1 MKKSHKIIASLTA
14 LGALCVAGAAVA
26 APWHHGEDAPRG
38 DAPCAGYSAEDVR
51 AAGWASMERILTLK
65 PEQQAAWKAYVE
77 ARTALDQMPG
87 AKFDKPAVDVQTRL
101 ERRAQVAKIR
111 ADLLG
116 KTAAARAELFKA
128 LSPEQKYVLESYEL
142 MHSGHGMR
150 GGDKPRVPQGFHGPR
165 GFGPGHNPQC
175 PAGGECP
182 AR

>member
-26 APWHHGEDAPRG
+26 APWHHGEDVPRG

-150 GGDKPRVPQGFHGPR
+150 GGDKPRVSQGFHGP
-165 GFGPGHNPQC
+165 HNPQC